1 MYYDV
6 VSAKYL
12 HDYQLEIIF
21 NDGTKGTA
29 DFSDY
34 AKRGGVFSNFQDIDF
49 FKKVFINMELG
60 VLTWP
65 GDIDIA
71 PETVYTKVTGKP
83 LKKAI

>member
-1 MYYDV
+1 
-6 VSAKYL
+6 
-12 HDYQLEIIF
+12 
-21 NDGTKGTA
+21 
-29 DFSDY
+29 
-34 AKRGGVFSNFQDIDF
+34 VFSNFQDIDF